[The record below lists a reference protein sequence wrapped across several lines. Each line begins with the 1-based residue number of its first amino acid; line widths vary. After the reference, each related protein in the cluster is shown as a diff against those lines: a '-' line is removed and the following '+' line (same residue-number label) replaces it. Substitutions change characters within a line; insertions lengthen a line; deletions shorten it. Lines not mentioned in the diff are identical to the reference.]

1 MTALPKPEAFIV
13 EIEQDVLGSMML
25 SNEVRRISGIL
36 RSEHFIEPLHAFLF
50 GVMMDSFDRF
60 GTLVPNVILKAIPD
74 IDRAAW
80 EARLGMQL
88 SAYLAQVAANTLSGP
103 AYLERSAK
111 KVVAQWAR
119 LRLAEEAARIATA
132 AQEMTSD
139 PLALIQT
146 AGQVFD
152 DISAEVRAGPRRKT
166 RMSLGAAAGNAFA
179 AAEEARQRGGGLTGI
194 TWGLSDMNKA
204 TGGIQKRD
212 LTLIGARPSAG
223 KTTVALSTAIK
234 AAKKG
239 HGVGFISL
247 EMDADKL
254 AARAISDIAYDWHVK
269 VPYADIIRGQ
279 VDQAGIDALKSATQD
294 LDHLP
299 LIIEEQ
305 SGLSITDIRVKTEAM
320 MQEFERTG
328 QSLEVLMID
337 HLGLIRAASR
347 YSGNRVQEISEM
359 TAALKSLAREMNIAV
374 VLLSQLNRA
383 VESRD
388 NKRPQ
393 LSDLRDSGSIEQDAD
408 TIIFLYREAYY
419 LEREKGGSVEKDL
432 ERSER
437 LVECQN
443 QIEMNIAKQRNGP
456 LMTVEVFAEMGCGA
470 VRNGARL

>member
-13 EIEQDVLGSMML
+13 EIEQEVLGSMML
-25 SNEVRRISGIL
+25 SSEVRRISGII

-50 GVMMDSFDRF
+50 GVMMDTFDRF
-60 GTLVPNVILKAIPD
+60 GTLAPNVVLKAIPD

-80 EARLGMQL
+80 EARLGMRL

-119 LRLAEEAARIATA
+119 LKVAEEASRIATA

-179 AAEEARQRGGGLTGI
+179 AAEEARQRGSGLTGI
-194 TWGLSDMNKA
+194 TWGLTDVNQT
-204 TGGIQKRD
+204 TGGIQRRD

-254 AARAISDIAYDWHVK
+254 AARAISDIAHDWHVK
-269 VPYADIIRGQ
+269 IPYADIIRGQ
-279 VDQAGIDALKSATQD
+279 VDAAGIDALKSATQD
-294 LDHLP
+294 LDQLP

-320 MQEFERTG
+320 MQEFERAG
-328 QSLEVLMID
+328 KGLDVLMID

-359 TAALKSLAREMNIAV
+359 TAALKSLAREYGIAV

-419 LEREKGGSVEKDL
+419 LEREKASGDKETD
-432 ERSER
+432 R
-437 LVECQN
+437 LVRLAECQN
-443 QIEMNIAKQRNGP
+443 TLEFIISKQRNGP
-456 LMTVEVFAEMGCGA
+456 LKTIELFAEMSCA
-470 VRNGARL
+470 AIRNGARM

>member
-1 MTALPKPEAFIV
+1 MTALPKAESFIV
-13 EIEQDVLGSMML
+13 EIEQEVLGSMML
-25 SNEVRRISGIL
+25 SNEVRRINGIL
-36 RSEHFIEPLHAFLF
+36 RADHFVEPFHGFLF
-50 GVMMDSFDRF
+50 AAMMDSFDRF
-60 GTLVPNVILKAIPD
+60 GTVRPIVIIKSIPEM
-74 IDRAAW
+74 DRAAW
-80 EARLGMQL
+80 EARLGIQL
-88 SAYLAQVAANTLSGP
+88 SEYLAILAANTVSGP

-119 LRLAEEAARIATA
+119 IRLAEEASRIATA
-132 AQEMTSD
+132 AQEATSD
-139 PLALIQT
+139 PLLLIQT

-166 RMSLGAAAGNAFA
+166 RLSLATAAGNAFA
-179 AAEEARQRGGGLTGI
+179 AAEEARQRGSGLTGI
-194 TWGLSDMNKA
+194 TWGLTDLNRA
-204 TGGIQKRD
+204 TGGIQRRD
-212 LTLIGARPSAG
+212 LTLIGARPSMG
-223 KTTVALSTAIK
+223 KTTVGLSTAIK

-239 HGVGFISL
+239 HGVGFVSL

-254 AARAISDIAYDWHVK
+254 AARAISDIAYDTHVK

-279 VDQAGIDALKSATQD
+279 IDEGGIEALKSATQD
-294 LDHLP
+294 LDQLP

-305 SGLSITDIRVKTEAM
+305 SGLSITDIRVKAEAM
-320 MQEFERTG
+320 AQEFERAG
-328 QSLEVLMID
+328 KRLEVLMID

-359 TAALKSLAREMNIAV
+359 TAALKSLAREMDIAV

-419 LEREKGGSVEKDL
+419 LEREKGGGPEKDL

-437 LVECQN
+437 LLECQN
-443 QIEMNIAKQRNGP
+443 EIEMNIAKQRNGP
-456 LMTVEVFAEMGCGA
+456 LITIKVFADMGCAA
-470 VRNGARL
+470 VRNGARM